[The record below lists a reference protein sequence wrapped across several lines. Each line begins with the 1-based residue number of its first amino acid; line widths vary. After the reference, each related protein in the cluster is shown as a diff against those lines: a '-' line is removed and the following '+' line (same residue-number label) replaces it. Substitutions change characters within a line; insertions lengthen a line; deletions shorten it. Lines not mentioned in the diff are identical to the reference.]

1 MFQDFAKVATGE
13 NFRSS
18 KSARYRHRFLRKG
31 LYNYERY
38 GFIACV
44 GCGRCV
50 SQCLPDIADP
60 SVVFNDWK
68 EVIG

>member
-1 MFQDFAKVATGE
+1 
-13 NFRSS
+13 
-18 KSARYRHRFLRKG
+18 

-60 SVVFNDWK
+60 SEVFNDWK